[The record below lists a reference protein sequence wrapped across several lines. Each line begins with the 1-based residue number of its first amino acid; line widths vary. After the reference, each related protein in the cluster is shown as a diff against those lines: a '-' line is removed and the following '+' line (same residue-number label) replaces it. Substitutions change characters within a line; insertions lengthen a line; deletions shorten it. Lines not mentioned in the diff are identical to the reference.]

1 MNGMQ
6 RLFSMRFLFVTL
18 LCVGVALVL
27 SMVCRDHAL
36 KAAVPVVF
44 LLTLVPASRICG
56 RVASLVVAIVAAFIF
71 AFCLFEPYGSLAI
84 HRLVDQIEL
93 LCFGIAAIG
102 VVCLSPGAEALLKT
116 APQRSSGG
124 GSPPSSSSGA
134 RENPLESWIA
144 LMGYAIVLMA
154 IVTLLLYMWN

>member
-1 MNGMQ
+1 LSGKQ
-6 RLFSMRFLFVTL
+6 RLFGVRFLLVTL
-18 LCVGVALVL
+18 PCAGMALVL

-44 LLTLVPASRICG
+44 LLTLVPATQICG

-71 AFCLFEPYGSLAI
+71 AAYLFEPYGSLTI
-84 HRLVDQIEL
+84 HRVVDQIEL

-102 VVCLSPGAEALLKT
+102 VVRFSPSAEALLKT
-116 APQRSSGG
+116 APQPSDGN
-124 GSPPSSSSGA
+124 SPLSSSSGA
-134 RENPLESWIA
+134 RANLLESWIA